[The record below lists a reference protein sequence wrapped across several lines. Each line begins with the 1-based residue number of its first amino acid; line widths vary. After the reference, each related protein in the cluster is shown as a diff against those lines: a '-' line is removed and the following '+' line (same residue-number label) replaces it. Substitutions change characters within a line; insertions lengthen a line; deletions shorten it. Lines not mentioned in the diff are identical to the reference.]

1 MKLAD
6 EPKLRGVSTTR
17 SEPLTHRNP
26 PGGLA
31 GGLLTLAVPDD
42 LIGPH

>member
-6 EPKLRGVSTTR
+6 GPKLRGASTTR
-17 SEPLTHRNP
+17 SEATHSPEP